1 MSHERDQRPV
11 ARPPSTS
18 FHTLR
23 EVVEALGVPK
33 NEIDKAEADGT
44 LGLLLVDRM
53 ILADTDPNYTQA
65 DVAQLSG
72 LGVDAARFW
81 RALGFPDP
89 RPDDRIFSDFDIE
102 MLKLVDQ
109 FVSLRLIQQDEALQ
123 MARVIGS
130 SMARIASAQIDAI
143 ESRIDEPTF
152 QDGTEP
158 GVLRA
163 RFLVPAMP
171 RILEYTWKRHLQV
184 AARRRMVREA
194 GAAEEGQHAQ
204 AVGFADLVGFTALS
218 QQLGDHELAAIVDRF
233 EATAYDIVGSLGGRV
248 IKMIGDEVM
257 FAVDDAPTA
266 VEIALSLAGAYHD
279 DESLSDVRV
288 GLAFG
293 PVLERE
299 GDLFGPTVNLAS
311 RIVSIAYAAS
321 VVVSSEIREA
331 LVDDEQLRWKSL
343 RTRQLKD
350 IGRVQL
356 WTVRRAEDE
365 FEREGV
371 RERARRRRGTIRDKV
386 TEVLERRSTDEDRE
400 EE

>member
-1 MSHERDQRPV
+1 MT
-11 ARPPSTS
+11 TS
-18 FHTLR
+18 FQTLR
-23 EVVEALGVPK
+23 QVVEALGVPEV
-33 NEIDKAEADGT
+33 EIAQAEADGT
-44 LGLLLVDRM
+44 IGLLLVDRM
-53 ILADTDPNYTQA
+53 ILADTDQKYTQA
-65 DVAQLSG
+65 EVASVSG
-72 LGVDAARFW
+72 LGDEAARFW

-89 RPDDRIFSDFDIE
+89 GPEDRLFSDFDIE

-109 FVSLRLIQQDEALQ
+109 FVSLRLIEHDEALQ

-130 SMARIASAQIDAI
+130 SMARVASAQIDAI
-143 ESRIDEPTF
+143 EARIDEPTF

-158 GVLRA
+158 GVLRS
-163 RFLVPAMP
+163 RFLIPAMP

-194 GAAEEGQHAQ
+194 GAAEGHNVQ

-218 QQLGDHELAAIVDRF
+218 QQLSDHELATIVDRF

-257 FAVDDAPTA
+257 FAVDDAATA
-266 VEIALSLAGAYHD
+266 VEIALSLAEAYHD

-288 GLAFG
+288 GLACG

-299 GDLFGPTVNLAS
+299 GDLYGPTVNLAS

-321 VVVSSEIREA
+321 VVVSSDIHDT
-331 LVDDEQLRWKSL
+331 LPDDERIRWKSL

-356 WTVRRAEDE
+356 WAVRRAGDE

-371 RERARRRRGTIRDKV
+371 RERARRRRGAIRDKV
-386 TEVLERRSTDEDRE
+386 TDLIERRPGDDETTDAE

>member
-1 MSHERDQRPV
+1 M
-11 ARPPSTS
+11 STS

-23 EVVEALGVPK
+23 EVVEALGVPES
-33 NEIDKAEADGT
+33 EIKKAEADGT
-44 LGLLLVDRM
+44 LGLLLVERM
-53 ILADTDPNYTQA
+53 ILADQDPTYTQA
-65 DVAQLSG
+65 DVARLTG
-72 LGVDAARFW
+72 LGDEASRFW

-89 RPDDRIFSDFDIE
+89 RPDERIFSDFDVE

-109 FVSLRLIQQDEALQ
+109 LVSLGLIEHDEALQ
-123 MARVIGS
+123 MTRVIGS

-143 ESRIDEPTF
+143 ETRVDEPTF

-163 RFLVPAMP
+163 RFLIPAMP

-194 GAAEEGQHAQ
+194 GAAEGHNAQ

-218 QQLGDHELAAIVDRF
+218 QQLSDHELALIVERF
-233 EATAYDIVGSLGGRV
+233 EATAYDIVGALGGRV

-257 FAVDDAPTA
+257 FAVDEVATS
-266 VEIALSLAGAYHD
+266 VEIALSLAEAYHD

-288 GLAFG
+288 GLAYG

-299 GDLFGPTVNLAS
+299 GDLYGPTVNLAS
-311 RIVSIAYAAS
+311 RVVSIAYAAS
-321 VVVSSEIREA
+321 VVASSDIHDVLA
-331 LVDDEQLRWKSL
+331 DDERLRWKSL

-350 IGRVQL
+350 IGKVQL
-356 WTVRRAEDE
+356 WAVRRAGDD

-371 RERARRRRGTIRDKV
+371 RERARRRRGAIRDKV
-386 TEVLERRSTDEDRE
+386 TDLIERRAGEDETTESNDQ
-400 EE
+400 